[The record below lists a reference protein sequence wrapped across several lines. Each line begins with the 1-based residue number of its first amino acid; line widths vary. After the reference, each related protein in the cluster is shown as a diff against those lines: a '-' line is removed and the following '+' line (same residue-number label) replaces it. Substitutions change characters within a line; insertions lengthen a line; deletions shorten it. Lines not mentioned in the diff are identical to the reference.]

1 MLLVEVH
8 EGASAEALPLKQD
21 VLLLR
26 QLPRGGKVHREPVE
40 VLGSRSDPR
49 VHHLH
54 VVGLAPLGTGDRRV
68 GFLQLG
74 SDPIVE
80 IQLGL
85 SFSSNRDIK
94 KIEKNEYFPR
104 NITL

>member
-74 SDPIVE
+74 SA
-80 IQLGL
+80 
-85 SFSSNRDIK
+85 S
-94 KIEKNEYFPR
+94 IER
-104 NITL
+104 GNILLQFKLDKLF